1 MNQGKYIFAQL
12 TDFLPRRVF
21 DRLVDKYEGNKHV
34 RSFTCWN
41 QMLCMVFG
49 QLTAR
54 DSMRDLMLSLE
65 AHQPKYYHLGFGSTV
80 SRRNFGT
87 ANEKR
92 NYRIFEEF
100 AYVLIEEARRSC
112 YRDDFEIE
120 VDGNVYALDS
130 TTIDLCLSIFWWAKF
145 RKHKGGIKLH
155 TLYDVKTSIP
165 SFLYITNAIVHD
177 VNIMDIIPYE
187 EGSFYVAD
195 KGYTD
200 FLRLYKIHTNGSFFV
215 TRAKENLR
223 FKRMYSRAV
232 DKTTGVQSDHIGKL
246 EIYKSKIEYPEKL
259 RRIKFYD
266 AEHDKDLVFLTNNMD
281 LKASEIAFLYKKRWA
296 VELFFKWMK
305 QHLKIKSFWGTTLNA
320 VKIQMYCA
328 VIAYCLVA
336 LVGNKLKVDRSIY
349 EILQILSI
357 SLLDKTPIKEI
368 LTKCDYNNV
377 KELQNKQLIISG
389 F

>member
-21 DRLVDKYEGNKHV
+21 DRIVDTYDGNKFV

-65 AHQPKYYHLGFGSTV
+65 AHQQKYYHLGFGSTV
-80 SRRNFGT
+80 TRRNLGK
-87 ANEKR
+87 ANERRSYK
-92 NYRIFEEF
+92 IFEEF
-100 AYVLIEEARRSC
+100 AYILIEEARRSC
-112 YRDDFEIE
+112 YRSDFEIE

-130 TTIDLCLSIFWWAKF
+130 TTIDLCLNVFWWAEF

-177 VNIMDIIPYE
+177 VNIMDIITYE
-187 EGSFYVAD
+187 AGSFYVVD

-200 FLRLYKIHTNGSFFV
+200 FMRLYRIHSNGSFFV

-223 FKRMYSRAV
+223 FKRMYSKSV

-246 EIYKSKIEYPEKL
+246 EVYKSKNEYPEKL

-266 AEHDKDLVFLTNNMD
+266 SEHDKDLVFLTNNME
-281 LKASEIAFLYKKRWA
+281 LKASEIAFLYKKRWE

-305 QHLKIKSFWGTTLNA
+305 QHLKIKAFWGTTLNA
-320 VKIQMYCA
+320 AKVQMYCA

-336 LVGNKLKVDRSIY
+336 LVGYKLKVGRSIY

-377 KELQNKQLIISG
+377 KELKNKQLIISG